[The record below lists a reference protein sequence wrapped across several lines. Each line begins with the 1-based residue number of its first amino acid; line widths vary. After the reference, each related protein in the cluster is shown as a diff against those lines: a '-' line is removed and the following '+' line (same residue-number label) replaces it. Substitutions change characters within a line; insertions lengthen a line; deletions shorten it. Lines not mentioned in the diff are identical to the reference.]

1 MLRIT
6 VLLCVVMLFGCG
18 QIYSAE
24 QYEMLA
30 RSLLL
35 AGNNLRLKRVIER
48 AQAGEDITIATI
60 GGSITEGA
68 GTSKYADCYASRFAK
83 GFSQRYGSGNGSNVH
98 FVNAGVQLTI
108 VASFTAFAGN
118 HFGASLHFFN
128 VKRL

>member
-18 QIYSAE
+18 IAISESSYFGHDAGKAW
-24 QYEMLA
+24 YNEMLA

-60 GGSITEGA
+60 GGSITEDICLVRG
-68 GTSKYADCYASRFAK
+68 CYLPA
-83 GFSQRYGSGNGSNVH
+83 
-98 FVNAGVQLTI
+98 
-108 VASFTAFAGN
+108 
-118 HFGASLHFFN
+118 
-128 VKRL
+128 